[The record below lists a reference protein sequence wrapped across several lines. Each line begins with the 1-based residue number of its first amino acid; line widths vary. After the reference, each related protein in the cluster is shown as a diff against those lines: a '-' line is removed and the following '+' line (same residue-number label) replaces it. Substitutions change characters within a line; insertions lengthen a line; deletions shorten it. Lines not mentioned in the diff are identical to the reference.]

1 MRARV
6 SVAEY
11 LRQPETSSPM
21 ELVWGVVREPPAP
34 FYSHQ
39 AVVTNL
45 SAVLHRHVH
54 ERRLGV
60 VCVSPI
66 DVVLDAERALVVQ
79 PDLVFVSAAR
89 SAIVRDQIW
98 GAPDLVVEVASPSS
112 ARRDRTVKLG
122 WYRAYGVREC
132 WLVDPV
138 RRSVI
143 VVPFARQ
150 AQRQRARRFTGTAH
164 VDSVVLGRLGVPV
177 AEIFASASQ

>member
-1 MRARV
+1 
-6 SVAEY
+6 
-11 LRQPETSSPM
+11 M

-34 FYSHQ
+34 RYGHQ
-39 AVVTNL
+39 TVVTSL
-45 SAVLHRHVH
+45 SAILHQHVH

-66 DVVLDAERALVVQ
+66 DVVLDAQRALVVQ

-89 SAIVRDQIW
+89 REIVRDQIW

-122 WYRAYGVREC
+122 WYRSYGVREC

-138 RRSVI
+138 GQSVT
-143 VVPFARQ
+143 VVPLDGQ
-150 AQRQRARRFTGTAH
+150 GQRRRARRFTGTVP
-164 VDSVVLGRLGVPV
+164 VDSPVLGRLGVPT
-177 AEIFASASQ
+177 AEIFATWP